1 MARRND
7 FLEGVQRGMQAYLQT
22 HAMMLQQQQ
31 SQTNQQYQQMQMR
44 SLEQSQKERMS
55 PQEQAD
61 LNLQSGLKQ
70 AEAKHALEQKWSAED
85 EGKAKIKRGENEARV
100 RALNAEAKGR
110 GIFYWVD
117 ENGAIKESREN
128 IQKDTGGAGK
138 VPVPMKFKDAIE
150 STNGLFASFGI
161 ENPQRTP
168 VFNRILALVRS
179 DNYEA
184 AQATLRVYA
193 IVPNTRIVGVK
204 GDFKYTLPTGEQVD
218 PQEYATFMA
227 MNGESDDAIKA
238 MLDDAAKQAQESGA
252 LPAKENVI
260 KKWLGKPNMSLPEN
274 SPDYRKQSKA

>member
-128 IQKDTGGAGK
+128 IQKGGSGGSGNAEGQ
-138 VPVPMKFKDAIE
+138 MKFKDAMAE
-150 STNGLFASFGI
+150 TVALFTSFGV
-161 ENPQRTP
+161 ETPQRAP
-168 VFNRILALVRS
+168 VFNRVFGYMKNQDYQS
-179 DNYEA
+179 
-184 AQATLRVYA
+184 AQAVLRSYQMRSNVWPQKA
-193 IVPNTRIVGVK
+193 VLPM
-204 GDFKYTLPTGEQVD
+204 DFQYTLPTGEKID
-218 PQEYATFMA
+218 PQQYTETLAYM
-227 MNGESDDAIKA
+227 GKSDEELKAAFDDILKQAREMGVLPKPPSSADAIVTSDKV
-238 MLDDAAKQAQESGA
+238 KQ
-252 LPAKENVI
+252 PFNKFV
-260 KKWLGKPNMSLPEN
+260 
-274 SPDYRKQSKA
+274 R